1 MFADIFPSPLLR
13 WDGVHFVLNLEML
26 ERYLRAYVTAME
38 NVRDLSLEGE
48 GDAIR
53 IRARVAYK
61 GVSTSVRID
70 LAEIRL
76 KHRHLG
82 FRLRQPRALGGM
94 PLPRR
99 MVEQGLKSAGLDE
112 LTIVAGEGIVIV
124 DLRRWIPEQVNFSIR
139 TVQAT
144 ERYIHLWLGPGSVDD
159 IPQGTVKS
167 LTAGE

>member
-13 WDGVHFVLNLEML
+13 WDGLHLVFNLEML
-26 ERYLRAYVTAME
+26 VRYLRAYAAAME
-38 NVRDLSLEGE
+38 NVRELMLEGE

-61 GVSTSVRID
+61 GVTTWVRID

-99 MVEQGLKSAGLDE
+99 VVEQGLKRIGLDE
-112 LTIVAGEGIVIV
+112 LTVVAGEGIVIV
-124 DLRRWIPEQVNFSIR
+124 DLRRWIPEQVSFSIR
-139 TVQAT
+139 TLQAT
-144 ERYIHLWLGPGSVDD
+144 ERCIHLWLGPGSVEDL
-159 IPQGTVKS
+159 PPGTVKS
-167 LTAGE
+167 LPSGN